1 MLMRCSFGKAVV
13 HSGWHCRENDQ
24 KPALNTATP
33 ENVDRLAQ
41 IIIIEM

>member
-13 HSGWHCRENDQ
+13 HSGWHCREK